1 MSKHKTNLSILYRHI
16 NDDIERQM
24 SYYRIVTFFSDSGKI
39 DDEEIR
45 EIRGDSAGEEPL
57 FFETK
62 NELLEFAYN
71 SLIHFRVDRLFILA
85 ITDYNTGID
94 STQDASGLKDIFQ
107 RFGTEIKLDEED
119 SSGKGFLGKFF

>member
-39 DDEEIR
+39 DHEEIR

-85 ITDYNTGID
+85 TTDYNTGID